1 MGEQI
6 EMTGILSKCIIC
18 GKFFD
23 SKKQL
28 RTHKDKDHRITD
40 SKMRSV
46 LVLEKTTSRL
56 LLLQSKRLIRD
67 NKTSQSQYC

>member
-1 MGEQI
+1 
-6 EMTGILSKCIIC
+6 MTGILSKCIIC

-46 LVLEKTTSRL
+46 LVLEKTTKQVVTASA
-56 LLLQSKRLIRD
+56 
-67 NKTSQSQYC
+67 KTC

>member
-1 MGEQI
+1 
-6 EMTGILSKCIIC
+6 MTVILSKCSIC

-40 SKMRSV
+40 SKMSSV
-46 LVLEKTTSRL
+46 LVLGKTAKQVVTASV
-56 LLLQSKRLIRD
+56 
-67 NKTSQSQYC
+67 KTRYLRE

>member
-1 MGEQI
+1 
-6 EMTGILSKCIIC
+6 MTAIFSKCIVC

-40 SKMRSV
+40 SKMMSV
-46 LVLEKTTSRL
+46 LVLQKTAKQVVDTASV
-56 LLLQSKRLIRD
+56 
-67 NKTSQSQYC
+67 KTRYQQ

>member
-1 MGEQI
+1 MGEVKQ
-6 EMTGILSKCIIC
+6 MTGILSQCIIC

-40 SKMRSV
+40 SKMMSV
-46 LVLEKTTSRL
+46 LVLQKTTKQVVDTGSV
-56 LLLQSKRLIRD
+56 
-67 NKTSQSQYC
+67 KTRYQQE

>member
-1 MGEQI
+1 MGEGKQ
-6 EMTGILSKCIIC
+6 MTGILSKCIIF

-40 SKMRSV
+40 SEMMSV
-46 LVLEKTTSRL
+46 LVLQKTTKQVVDIASG
-56 LLLQSKRLIRD
+56 
-67 NKTSQSQYC
+67 KTLYQQE

>member
-1 MGEQI
+1 
-6 EMTGILSKCIIC
+6 MTGILSKCIIC

-56 LLLQSKRLIRD
+56 LLLQSKRVIGD

>member
-1 MGEQI
+1 
-6 EMTGILSKCIIC
+6 MTGILSKCIIC

-40 SKMRSV
+40 SKMRPV
-46 LVLEKTTSRL
+46 LVLEKTRSRL
-56 LLLQSKRLIRD
+56 LLLQSKRVIGD